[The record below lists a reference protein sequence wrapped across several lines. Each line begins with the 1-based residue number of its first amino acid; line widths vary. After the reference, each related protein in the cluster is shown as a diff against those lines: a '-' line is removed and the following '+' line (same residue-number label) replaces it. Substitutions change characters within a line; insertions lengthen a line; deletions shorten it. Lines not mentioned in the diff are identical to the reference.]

1 MKTTATVMQV
11 SRSLLILTPA
21 EYDKPEAT
29 IQISAKKNSV
39 PIPTIFGAPQIFE
52 LKDSLKDHPMQ
63 KADELAQFVKRCAE
77 SIGLNLGDVFV
88 CIEDED
94 NVVSTEYTHPAAK
107 DKMLPA
113 YARVEAEKILHGD
126 IAQYTIIHSEY
137 GYQFGKAKKNED
149 HQAALFAMRSKTIAE
164 IRM

>member
-1 MKTTATVMQV
+1 
-11 SRSLLILTPA
+11 
-21 EYDKPEAT
+21 
-29 IQISAKKNSV
+29 
-39 PIPTIFGAPQIFE
+39 
-52 LKDSLKDHPMQ
+52 MQ

-113 YARVEAEKILHGD
+113 YARVEAEN
-126 IAQYTIIHSEY
+126 S
-137 GYQFGKAKKNED
+137 
-149 HQAALFAMRSKTIAE
+149 SW
-164 IRM
+164 